1 MKGVSAVLFALFLA
15 IQHKPI
21 LAYKAAV
28 LEYYPETGESPQATI
43 KKNIEAY
50 STYADKAKSQSADI
64 LVFPEYGL
72 TTIVS
77 DPTDY
82 AVDLTDDKTDSVLTK
97 LSNMALERQI
107 YMVVNLLEKEQE
119 SKTATKYYNTDLVLD
134 KNGAVIL
141 KYRKINLFQEDMLTP
156 GDANQ
161 TQTFTTTFGVTF
173 GIFTGY
179 DILFDNPSR
188 KVFKSSDV
196 TDIVYPSA
204 WTSFMPFLTSLS
216 TQQGYTTANGI
227 NLLAASYGK
236 PKEGHGGSGIFLPNG
251 KAAELYIADSASSK
265 VVIQEVT
272 KISSREEK
280 SVCSGRTPFGL
291 PGDLNKSNVTNYKTN
306 KIFDSSRYKFE
317 KVDMSLNNSTLEVC
331 HCDFCCTFDI
341 ILSESFVHSSAIYKV
356 AAFDGIVE
364 IDDTNHH
371 VRICSLLACENDSND
386 SCGNRLES
394 TNTKFTKLTV
404 KGNLKREDKTF
415 YVPITVDAFLL
426 PIQQTKFC
434 NNHNETNSAYVEL
447 TTLQAQA
454 DVLVFGLLGKTVS
467 AASSVHAL
475 GFFVLVAFTILKLVV
490 F

>member
-28 LEYYPETGESPQATI
+28 LEYYSITGDSPQTTI
-43 KKNIEAY
+43 KKNLEAY
-50 STYADKAKSQSADI
+50 SIYADTAKSQSVDI

-82 AVDLTDDKTDSVLTK
+82 AVDLTDSSADSVLTK
-97 LSNMALERQI
+97 LSNIASERQI
-107 YMVVNLLEKEQE
+107 YVVVNLLEKERE
-119 SKTATKYYNTDLVLD
+119 SNTATKYYNTDLVLD

-179 DILFDNPSR
+179 DILFHYPSR
-188 KVFKSSDV
+188 NIFKNSDV
-196 TDIVYPSA
+196 TDVVYSSA
-204 WTSFMPFLTSLS
+204 WTSYMPFLTSLS

-227 NLLAASYGK
+227 NLLAASYGR

-251 KAAELYIADSASSK
+251 KAAELYIADSASTK
-265 VVIQEVT
+265 IIIQEVP
-272 KISSREEK
+272 KISSRAEK
-280 SVCSGRTPFGL
+280 SVCSGITPFGL
-291 PGDLNKSNVTNYKTN
+291 PGNLNKSNVINYKTYT
-306 KIFDSSRYKFE
+306 IFDSSRYNFKN
-317 KVDMSLNNSTLEVC
+317 VDMSQRTSTLDVC
-331 HCDFCCTFDI
+331 HSGFCCTFEITLD
-341 ILSESFVHSSAIYKV
+341 VSSVVSSDIYKL
-356 AAFDGIVE
+356 AAFDGIVK

-394 TNTKFTKLTV
+394 TNTKFTKLTA

-415 YVPITVDAFLL
+415 YVPITVDSFLL
-426 PIQQTKFC
+426 PMQQTKFC
-434 NNHNETNSAYVEL
+434 NNRNETNSTYVEL
-447 TTLQAQA
+447 TTLQAQT

-467 AASSVHAL
+467 AAASVHAL
-475 GFFVLVAFTILKLVV
+475 GFFVLVAFIIVKSVAI
-490 F
+490 